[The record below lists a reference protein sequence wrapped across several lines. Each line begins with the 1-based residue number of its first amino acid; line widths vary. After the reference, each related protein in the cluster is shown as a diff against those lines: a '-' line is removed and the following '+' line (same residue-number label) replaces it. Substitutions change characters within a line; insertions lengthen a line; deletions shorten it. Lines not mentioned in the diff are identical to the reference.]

1 MTKTEKLL
9 RELIALPSVNPA
21 FLPPGDPH
29 AGEHFVADFLTA
41 TAAQGGL
48 DIDVQPVAPQRANV
62 MARLL
67 PKGKVQQRILLAP
80 HMDTVG
86 GSEMPGQL
94 FTPRL
99 KNGRLYG
106 RGACDTKGCVAAML
120 SALMQVA
127 RAGPRPAHTEIIFA
141 ALVDEECRQ
150 IGSRA
155 LAASGFKADLAI
167 VGEPTRLK
175 VVTAHKGVLW
185 LELKTHGKA
194 AHGARPELGRNAVHA
209 MARVVD
215 ALETDYAAPMPLA
228 VRHGRL
234 LHENGLQPH
243 RWNGHL
249 IQDLKQRIENAV
261 LVRRH
266 LGSENVDGVEKY
278 SAHQRGD
285 NHPAALPKK
294 SKFAHSESSGEY
306 TGMKGRGRP
315 AVLST
320 FNRKFSSVGSHDNDC
335 KKLTNNFVPC
345 SSWLKAIH
353 SSGVWACAISP
364 GPKSTLG
371 MPPSARTPASLK

>member
-21 FLPPGDPH
+21 FLPVGDPH
-29 AGEHFVADFLTA
+29 AGEHLVADFLTA

-48 DIDVQPVAPQRANV
+48 DIDVQPVAPQRTNV
-62 MARLL
+62 LARLL

-99 KNGRLYG
+99 KNGRLFG

-185 LELKTHGKA
+185 LQLQTHGKA
-194 AHGARPELGRNAVHA
+194 AHGARPELGRNAVHL

-215 ALETDYAAPMPLA
+215 ALETDYAALLRKQKHPLLGHPSVNVGFIQGGKQPNIVPA
-228 VRHGRL
+228 ECVISLDRRTLPGESNAQVIREIKNFL
-234 LHENGLQPH
+234 RQKGLSAQ
-243 RWNGHL
+243 
-249 IQDLKQRIENAV
+249 ITETQDSPCLPLETDPGLKIVEQFLKQVGQRSPAGVDYFSDAGV
-261 LVRRH
+261 LAESGIPSV
-266 LGSENVDGVEKY
+266 LFGPGDIAQ
-278 SAHQRGD
+278 AHTPD
-285 NHPAALPKK
+285 EWIALSQLEQGTKLLV
-294 SKFAHSESSGEY
+294 SFLQS
-306 TGMKGRGRP
+306 
-315 AVLST
+315 LS
-320 FNRKFSSVGSHDNDC
+320 
-335 KKLTNNFVPC
+335 
-345 SSWLKAIH
+345 
-353 SSGVWACAISP
+353 
-364 GPKSTLG
+364 
-371 MPPSARTPASLK
+371 